1 MAIVTVGELLDR
13 ARVFEDRLAKRYA
26 EIRDQTE
33 DNGVRLLT
41 YYLARHRRHQEL
53 ALADCD
59 RAQIDRTRKVELKH
73 DIPFDPEK
81 LSRQIDVPVDTITGD
96 RLLQTA
102 IAYDQ
107 ALIDLYRAILEQPLN
122 DEVRALFESLKRIE
136 ERDIVMMKKMVAMHY
151 F

>member
-13 ARVFEDRLAKRYA
+13 ARTFEDRLATRYA

-33 DNGVRLLT
+33 DPGVRLLT

-53 ALADCD
+53 ALAEY
-59 RAQIDRTRKVELKH
+59 DRTQTNHIRDVKMKY
-73 DIPFDPEK
+73 DIPFDPQILFCRLDAPVAT
-81 LSRQIDVPVDTITGD
+81 LSGD
-96 RLLQTA
+96 RLLQAA

-107 ALIDLYRAILEQPLN
+107 ALIDLYRAMLEQPLN
-122 DEVRALFESLKRIE
+122 DEVRAFFESLIRIE
-136 ERDIVMMKKMVAMHY
+136 ERDIVMMKKMIAMHY